1 MLWRREQRFESPTA
15 STPPVRIETFGYDR
29 LNRLKYS
36 QVTGQALQSF
46 TFTANGN
53 IASKSGIGSY
63 AYGERNHGPHAVT
76 SVSQGTQ
83 VQRSYTYDAKG
94 RMTGEFNGAAVT
106 GFALRDIKYTS
117 FDQPK
122 TITHLGAAAL
132 SSDPGQL
139 DDGTNAWDQA
149 CTIDFYF
156 GPGLQRLIQKKVK
169 GKLATTTLSLGGYE
183 IREVTSLLSTPNPV
197 IEREERSSFGN
208 GVRVMRWLGPKE
220 TTSAQTSY
228 EFAAK
233 DHLGSDTATFDGQGQ
248 LRQQRGHLKPGE
260 VQKTERQSYD
270 AWGARR
276 DGDTWAPASGQLTKL
291 TTAEAT
297 MTSPSQEGGAPSGS
311 PPERVGSN
319 LPRGYTGHEMLD
331 DVGLV
336 HMNGRL
342 YDSALG
348 RMCAAGDWGQGIGV
362 RVQLLDKKI
371 RSNGLLKIV
380 RQLHP
385 SLKKPVK
392 LKVVGCLISMGSDV
406 LDFHRAGFPLRSNE

>member
-53 IASKSGIGSY
+53 INSKSGIGSY

-94 RMTGEFNGAAVT
+94 RMTKEFNGDNVT

-132 SSDPGQL
+132 SSDQGQL
-139 DDGTNAWDQA
+139 DDCTSAWDQQ
-149 CTIDFYF
+149 CTINFYF

-183 IREVTSLLSTPNPV
+183 IRQVTGHTGTV

-233 DHLGSDTATFDGQGQ
+233 
-248 LRQQRGHLKPGE
+248 E
-260 VQKTERQSYD
+260 
-270 AWGARR
+270 
-276 DGDTWAPASGQLTKL
+276 TK
-291 TTAEAT
+291 
-297 MTSPSQEGGAPSGS
+297 
-311 PPERVGSN
+311 
-319 LPRGYTGHEMLD
+319 
-331 DVGLV
+331 
-336 HMNGRL
+336 
-342 YDSALG
+342 
-348 RMCAAGDWGQGIGV
+348 
-362 RVQLLDKKI
+362 
-371 RSNGLLKIV
+371 
-380 RQLHP
+380 
-385 SLKKPVK
+385 
-392 LKVVGCLISMGSDV
+392 
-406 LDFHRAGFPLRSNE
+406 